1 MLREPAVQRKP
12 SFPSAPAGRHFLQRE
27 SAGVGTPSPAFA
39 PPIVHETLGAPGQP
53 LDVATRNF
61 MEPRFGHKFGSVR
74 VHAGERAAESA
85 QAVNALAYTVGN
97 QVVFGKG
104 RYQPGS
110 MEGRHLLAHE
120 LAHVV
125 QQSGAAE
132 SPAKQIEV
140 GEPGTTAEQQ
150 AEQAARTL
158 SFSPPELGRQSLGV
172 SRMTLQRQDAPAQ
185 AAVPESCPNREP
197 DDKTVEGIIQKALG
211 GSRSLN
217 YKADDLQLAWY
228 NVRQQREQPGGANC
242 CSSELAAAEHY
253 LYARFAVTH
262 KDHAPGEMKIMIW
275 GYGYF
280 KFLVPKTGI
289 CPKSPDTQGSRDW
302 GYKGVDDA
310 ANIDLFHENLN

>member
-1 MLREPAVQRKP
+1 
-12 SFPSAPAGRHFLQRE
+12 
-27 SAGVGTPSPAFA
+27 
-39 PPIVHETLGAPGQP
+39 
-53 LDVATRNF
+53 
-61 MEPRFGHKFGSVR
+61 MEPRFGRKFGSVR
-74 VHAGERAAESA
+74 VHDGERAAESA
-85 QAVNALAYTVGN
+85 QAVGAMAYTVGN
-97 QVVFGKG
+97 QVVFGKD

-110 MEGRHLLAHE
+110 AEGRHLLAHE

-125 QQSGAAE
+125 QQSGTAE

-140 GEPGTTAEQQ
+140 GESDTMAERQ
-150 AEQAARTL
+150 AEQAARTI
-158 SFSPPELGRQSLGV
+158 SFSPHGLDGQSLGV
-172 SRMTLQRQDAPAQ
+172 SEMALQRQGTPGQ
-185 AAVPESCPNREP
+185 TAAVPTECTAYEP
-197 DDKTVEGIIQKALG
+197 DSKAVEGIIQKALG

-217 YKADDLQLAWY
+217 YKADDLQLAWHS
-228 NVRQQREQPGGANC
+228 VRQQREKADGSNC
-242 CSSELAAAEHY
+242 CSAELAAAEHY